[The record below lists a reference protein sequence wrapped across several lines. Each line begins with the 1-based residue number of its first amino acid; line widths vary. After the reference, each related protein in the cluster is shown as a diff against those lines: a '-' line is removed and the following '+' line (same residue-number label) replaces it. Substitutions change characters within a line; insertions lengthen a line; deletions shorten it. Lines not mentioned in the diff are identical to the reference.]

1 MNAKEIFEEK
11 MEKIETCCKRA
22 ESQEYTLE
30 ERIKY
35 YEEGIKIYEECRNIV
50 EESRNK
56 FVVLREE

>member
-1 MNAKEIFEEK
+1 